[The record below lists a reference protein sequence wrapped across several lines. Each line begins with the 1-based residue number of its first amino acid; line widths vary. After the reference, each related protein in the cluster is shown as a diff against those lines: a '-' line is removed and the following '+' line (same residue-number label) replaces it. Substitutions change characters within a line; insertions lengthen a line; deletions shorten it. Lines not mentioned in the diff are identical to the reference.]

1 MTRLLAVFYFISVT
15 CSAIDFGSQIPTGR
29 YEGTG
34 HWIDLY
40 EDVSGEYQ
48 VTVEIK
54 ANAMKVEYEG
64 DGFSQTL
71 AIDFRFISPNRF
83 NVSVPGAKILAVG
96 IVMTRTVASAN
107 LMASPTADR

>member
-1 MTRLLAVFYFISVT
+1 
-15 CSAIDFGSQIPTGR
+15 
-29 YEGTG
+29 
-34 HWIDLY
+34 
-40 EDVSGEYQ
+40 
-48 VTVEIK
+48 
-54 ANAMKVEYEG
+54 MKVEYEG